1 MATTA
6 QTPAAEPQAEPVMLV
21 GALDGGTVQADQ
33 TDQTDQTDSPLP
45 LSLPDSTL
53 ADPSLLDHR
62 RYWANRAGQ
71 SVAELAK
78 AEGVEEAVITA
89 SLLRVRNDN
98 ERYSSL
104 GAGVEVR
111 KLLFQA
117 LPKIRSAIDEAL
129 GATRLEGK
137 EVIIFDKETGLAETS
152 KEPIERPDHDIRL
165 RAIDGVRTLLSVV
178 QPRDPAVQITTN
190 TQTNVL
196 NQAALPAGGAQA
208 GLTSPEAVIRSIVAA
223 RQHALTDGRPSAE
236 PLTIEATEGGQ
247 EEMPRVRKNDLDE
260 DELEEAVDGEEVED
274 EDNATT
280 DDDEEDT

>member
-21 GALDGGTVQADQ
+21 GALDGGTVQA
-33 TDQTDQTDSPLP
+33 DQTDQTDSPLP

-178 QPRDPAVQITTN
+178 QPRDPAVQITSN
-190 TQTNVL
+190 SQTNIL
-196 NQAALPAGGAQA
+196 NQAPQLAQGPGQA

-223 RQHALTDGRPSAE
+223 RQHALTSGTPPPE
-236 PLTIEATEGGQ
+236 PLTIEATTEGGTDS
-247 EEMPRVRKNDLDE
+247 MPHVRKNDLEE
-260 DELEEAVDGEEVED
+260 DELEAEPAEFD
-274 EDNATT
+274 EDADEADT
-280 DDDEEDT
+280 DDEEEE